1 MDNTIWQQGLHT
13 ILFNGQTLIMVMM
26 VLLHIVCALAIS
38 RDLGH
43 LAKRKILPQLLPSAG
58 WVLAGLIVGIWAV
71 LIYWLMHH
79 SSLSRQ

>member
-1 MDNTIWQQGLHT
+1 MDANIWQQGLST
-13 ILFNGQTLIMVMM
+13 VLVNGHMLVMVMM
-26 VLLHIVCALAIS
+26 VLLHIVCALGIS

-58 WVLAGLIVGIWAV
+58 WVLAGLITAIWAV

>member
-1 MDNTIWQQGLHT
+1 MDANIWQQGLST
-13 ILFNGQTLIMVMM
+13 VLVNGHMLVMVMM
-26 VLLHIVCALAIS
+26 VLLHIVCALGIS
-38 RDLGH
+38 RDLAH

-58 WVLAGLIVGIWAV
+58 WVLAGLITGIWAV